1 MQSVPEV
8 QEAGF
13 GQPTPCQSDIWTE
26 EEPSPADSSN
36 VLPAVP
42 VLLQVLPER
51 VGVCLRWLQQLLK
64 VEALV
69 MC

>member
-1 MQSVPEV
+1 MQSVPGL
-8 QEAGF
+8 QEEGF
-13 GQPTPCQSDIWTE
+13 GQPTPCQSVIWTE
-26 EEPSPADSSN
+26 EEPSPADPSN
-36 VLPAVP
+36 VVPAVP

-51 VGVCLRWLQQLLK
+51 VDVCLKWLQQLLK

>member
-1 MQSVPEV
+1 MQSVPKV
-8 QEAGF
+8 QEEGF

-26 EEPSPADSSN
+26 EEPCPADPSN
-36 VLPAVP
+36 VVPDVP

-51 VGVCLRWLQQLLK
+51 VDVCLRWLQQLLK